1 MLATAP
7 SRVHAPAFYSRG
19 LARAAKSDLHGAIS
33 DISAALR
40 YDRKHAFRF
49 QARGELYMKKNEFG
63 PAVADFTAAIRLDPT
78 RAFRFHARALAYSGL
93 GDLDQAILDFSEAI
107 RIDPMQRSFRF
118 HDRGNAFRAAG
129 QYARAFSDY
138 DLALSLEPT
147 NAAAMVDRGRAYVAL
162 GDGPRAKA
170 DFEAALQLAPD
181 DTEMRS
187 TVSRELSAVA
197 EASPPATG
205 TIERVP
211 VGPQRQESGQPRGTA
226 LEEAK
231 RRVEQAEERAASE
244 LRLRLE
250 AERRE
255 AQLRAELGRRAE
267 GVAPAAS
274 TPAQSRGMPADER
287 ALIAAAEKGRAAFET
302 GANEMAKGAARPA
315 RARDICA
322 TFASSLRA
330 VNWIG
335 KVASLSSNGEGKGV
349 LAVEISPGV
358 HIKTFN
364 NSFSDMSSNT
374 LIQPGTG
381 LHAKAVALSPGQ
393 QVVFSGTF
401 FRSETD
407 CINEVSLTIRASTEK
422 PEFIL
427 RFSDVEPAAAGT

>member
-1 MLATAP
+1 MLRWAMV
-7 SRVHAPAFYSRG
+7 R
-19 LARAAKSDLHGAIS
+19 ARRRIS
-33 DISAALR
+33 
-40 YDRKHAFRF
+40 K
-49 QARGELYMKKNEFG
+49 
-63 PAVADFTAAIRLDPT
+63 
-78 RAFRFHARALAYSGL
+78 
-93 GDLDQAILDFSEAI
+93 
-107 RIDPMQRSFRF
+107 QRSSL
-118 HDRGNAFRAAG
+118 HPTILKC
-129 QYARAFSDY
+129 AR
-138 DLALSLEPT
+138 L
-147 NAAAMVDRGRAYVAL
+147 
-162 GDGPRAKA
+162 
-170 DFEAALQLAPD
+170 
-181 DTEMRS
+181 
-187 TVSRELSAVA
+187 SREN
-197 EASPPATG
+197 SPQSPKRAPRATG

-255 AQLRAELGRRAE
+255 AQLRAELGRKAE

-287 ALIAAAEKGRAAFET
+287 ALIAAAEKGRAAFKT

-407 CINEVSLTIRASTEK
+407 CINEVSLTIRGLYGKAG
-422 PEFIL
+422 
-427 RFSDVEPAAAGT
+427 VHPAVFGRGTGCNWTK

>member
-1 MLATAP
+1 MQPVASGANYP
-7 SRVHAPAFYSRG
+7 S
-19 LARAAKSDLHGAIS
+19 D
-33 DISAALR
+33 
-40 YDRKHAFRF
+40 
-49 QARGELYMKKNEFG
+49 
-63 PAVADFTAAIRLDPT
+63 RLDPP
-78 RAFRFHARALAYSGL
+78 LLNDNGSGRCESSRR
-93 GDLDQAILDFSEAI
+93 D
-107 RIDPMQRSFRF
+107 
-118 HDRGNAFRAAG
+118 
-129 QYARAFSDY
+129 
-138 DLALSLEPT
+138 
-147 NAAAMVDRGRAYVAL
+147 DRGRQARYYQGRVPDPPIGRRRHRAHVEVVFL
-162 GDGPRAKA
+162 QDGTR
-170 DFEAALQLAPD
+170 
-181 DTEMRS
+181 
-187 TVSRELSAVA
+187 
-197 EASPPATG
+197 
-205 TIERVP
+205 ERVP

-407 CINEVSLTIRASTEK
+407 CINEVSLTIRGSMEIKPEAREAVDGLAPPGPPDCALVRPTASTRARIVIRRTVH
-422 PEFIL
+422 PVITATSPSGPAL
-427 RFSDVEPAAAGT
+427 NGLQIDDIEPAASSDAHCKLRPLFPLSCSWRPAAHRPHLRPRPRWPRT